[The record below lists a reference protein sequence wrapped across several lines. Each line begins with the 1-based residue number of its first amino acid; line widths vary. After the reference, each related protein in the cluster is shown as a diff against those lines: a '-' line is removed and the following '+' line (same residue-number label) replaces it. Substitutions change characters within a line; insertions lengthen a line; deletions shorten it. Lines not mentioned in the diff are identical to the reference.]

1 MAIEALGHRL
11 TIRPDKVKDSE
22 AEKTKKLAEKA
33 GFVLPDKIAEDL
45 DNEYTRAQASVDQG
59 IVLTIGATA
68 FRDFGG
74 EPWCDVGDYVAYA
87 RHAGKWVKDPETDE
101 NILVLNDE
109 DIICRIIDNQKVAKD
124 D

>member
-11 TIRPDKVKDSE
+11 TIKPDPVKDSE
-22 AEKTKKLAEKA
+22 LTKAKEIASKIE
-33 GFVLPDKIAEDL
+33 GFVLAKSAEEEL
-45 DNEYTRAQASVDQG
+45 ENSISREQASVDQG

-74 EPWCDVGDYVAYA
+74 EPWCNVGDYVAYA
-87 RHAGKWVKDPETDE
+87 RHAGKFVKDPDTGE

-109 DIICRIIDNQKVAKD
+109 DIICRITKEKAKD

>member
-1 MAIEALGHRL
+1 MGIEALGFRL

-22 AEKTKKLAEKA
+22 AEKTKQLAKA
-33 GFVLPDKIAEDL
+33 AGIALLERSAEEL
-45 DNEYTRAQASVDQG
+45 EAEYTRAQASVDQG
-59 IVLTIGATA
+59 IVLSIGPTA
-68 FRDFGG
+68 FGG
-74 EPWCDVGDYVAYA
+74 DSQKWCDVGDYVAYA

-109 DIICRIIDNQKVAKD
+109 DIICRITIKEAAKD